1 VTEKVYEVPFVRD
14 ATVQL
19 VAVVVVQ
26 DATPGEAVT
35 VYPVMGD
42 PPLNVGA
49 VQLTTEDS
57 FAIVA
62 ETDAGALGLVAGI
75 TGSDVAP
82 GPEPSAVVAT
92 TVKV

>member
-1 VTEKVYEVPFVRD
+1 VTEKVYEVPFLRD

-19 VAVVVVQ
+19 VAVVVLQV
-26 DATPGEAVT
+26 APSGEAVT
-35 VYPVMGD
+35 VYPD
-42 PPLNVGA
+42 SAAPPLNIGA
-49 VQLTTEDS
+49 VQLTTEEA

-62 ETDAGALGLVAGI
+62 KTDAGALGLVAGI

-82 GPEPSAVVAT
+82 GPEPRTVVAT

>member
-1 VTEKVYEVPFVRD
+1 VTEKVYEVPFLRD

-26 DATPGEAVT
+26 EAPSGEAVT

-42 PPLNVGA
+42 PPLNMGA
-49 VQLTTEDS
+49 VQLTTEEA

-82 GPEPSAVVAT
+82 GPEPTPLVAT